1 MQTEW
6 TVEEGGDGQW
16 YAGTVVALYPG
27 GGAAVEHDDGE
38 LWTGARLHRH
48 YPRPT
53 TSRHRPRHARE
64 RHLTITA
71 ATTLSSETTNYSN
84 SAHLRH
90 HGVCADRGWPP
101 PSSDGAGSL
110 SSVYTLRGESD
121 DEERGLGGL
130 RGLPVAAPVAAHGG
144 GAGAYPGVQVAVPVA
159 QIPTT
164 VGVPVAAAS
173 RCGLPQAVARPV

>member
-1 MQTEW
+1 VQTEW

-38 LWTGARLHRH
+38 LWTG
-48 YPRPT
+48 
-53 TSRHRPRHARE
+53 
-64 RHLTITA
+64 
-71 ATTLSSETTNYSN
+71 
-84 SAHLRH
+84 
-90 HGVCADRGWPP
+90 
-101 PSSDGAGSL
+101 SL

-130 RGLPVAAPVAAHGG
+130 RGLPVAAPVAAHER